1 MWMQKGMLS
10 APEEIGGRDSSVINE
25 TPQNA
30 TPNSLI
36 QCYSL
41 NLNGQTR
48 ITDGISMLSGSEV
61 HGASVSNVNAHLINP
76 QSIDSDILASSQGKN
91 IFGYASHGTSCPM
104 NNSEFQEQTAGG
116 TPVTPASLAGI
127 LAARIGL
134 QENLEKPQ
142 GLSPSFSSLDSLGP
156 FVLDN
161 WSYIPNHLHLT
172 SRDHGCNNHMPDG
185 NLDSNGW
192 ASSNVTNLSSHAYV
206 SPKFSN
212 EPVLS
217 LATSP
222 ATGQLSEVSCSD
234 EVTRCFNKTRS
245 GLEHPSCSNRELAM
259 SLNSNRHFH
268 FSQAMSGSRYLTG
281 VQEILAQ
288 LARFSLENLE
298 QVRYSEASSMFK
310 FHMEAPLQRHAAES
324 KKSQLLTLLELVDNR
339 YNQCLDEIH
348 TVVSA
353 FHAATELD
361 PRVHAHFALQTISIL
376 YKNLRERISNCIL
389 SMGPDFDNLCT
400 VDNERSVET
409 SLIHKQLA
417 LQQLKRKDHQL
428 WRPQRGLPENSVS
441 VLRAWMFQNF
451 LHPYPKDS
459 EKHLLAL
466 RTGLTRSQVSNWFIN
481 ARVRLWKPMIEE
493 MYAELD
499 HKRKASRNEGGIES
513 SHGRLER

>member
-1 MWMQKGMLS
+1 MAGQN
-10 APEEIGGRDSSVINE
+10 SSTINE
-25 TPQNA
+25 APQNP

-41 NLNGQTR
+41 NLNDQTR
-48 ITDGISMLSGSEV
+48 IIDGISMLSGSEV
-61 HGASVSNVNAHLINP
+61 HGSSVSNVNVRLINP
-76 QSIDSDILASSQGKN
+76 ESTGSNAFSSSQGKN
-91 IFGYASHGTSCPM
+91 IFGYASHGTSCPI

-116 TPVTPASLAGI
+116 TPVTPASLASI

-134 QENLEKPQ
+134 QENLEKSQ
-142 GLSPSFSSLDSLGP
+142 VLSPSFSSLGSLGP
-156 FVLDN
+156 YMLDN
-161 WSYIPNHLHLT
+161 WSYTPSHLHLT
-172 SRDHGCNNHMPDG
+172 SGGHDCNNHMPEEI
-185 NLDSNGW
+185 LDSNGW
-192 ASSNVTNLSSHAYV
+192 ASSNVTDLSSHAYG
-206 SPKFSN
+206 SSNFSN

-217 LATSP
+217 LATSQT
-222 ATGQLSEVSCSD
+222 TGQCSEVSCSD
-234 EVTRCFNKTRS
+234 EITRCFSKARS
-245 GLEHPSCSNRELAM
+245 GLEHASCSNRELAM
-259 SLNSNRHFH
+259 SLNSGRHFH
-268 FSQAMSGSRYLTG
+268 FSQAMLGSRYLTG

-288 LARFSLENLE
+288 LASFSLENLE
-298 QVRYSEASSMFK
+298 QIRYSQANSMFK
-310 FHMEAPLQRHAAES
+310 FHMEAPLERHAAES
-324 KKSQLLTLLELVDNR
+324 KKSQLLTLLELVDKR

-361 PRVHAHFALQTISIL
+361 PRVHAHFALQTISFL
-376 YKNLRERISNCIL
+376 YKNLRERISNYIL
-389 SMGPDFDNLCT
+389 AMGRDFDSLCT
-400 VDNERSVET
+400 LDKERSVDT

-499 HKRKASRNEGGIES
+499 HKRKASRNEGGTENS
-513 SHGRLER
+513 RGKSTLR